1 MADIEKL
8 KGLLDAY
15 GVGVRAG
22 VLTPCLDDEN
32 AFRAMLGLD
41 AAPSVVVEAWDEQ
54 GGIRIPVT
62 LQKPGMIEE
71 EMSVS
76 GSQPGIDAAP
86 EEDATDGGSTPPD
99 STTD

>member
-1 MADIEKL
+1 MADIAKL
-8 KGLLDAY
+8 KDLIDAY

-22 VLTPCLDDEN
+22 LLTPCLEDEN

-41 AAPSVVVEAWDEQ
+41 AAPQSVVQAWDDQ

-71 EMSVS
+71 TVQQQGLDAS
-76 GSQPGIDAAP
+76 GDTSMDSDAD
-86 EEDATDGGSTPPD
+86 ESKATDL
-99 STTD
+99 

>member
-22 VLTPCLDDEN
+22 VITPCLEDEN
-32 AFRAMLGLD
+32 SFRAMLGLE
-41 AAPSVVVEAWDEQ
+41 AAPPEVVEAWEEQ

-71 EMSVS
+71 
-76 GSQPGIDAAP
+76 DAQIAQQGGFGGGGG
-86 EEDATDGGSTPPD
+86 EDSPNV
-99 STTD
+99 

>member
-8 KGLLDAY
+8 KDLLEAY

-22 VLTPCLDDEN
+22 VLTPCIDDEN
-32 AFRAMLGLD
+32 AFREMLGLD
-41 AAPSVVVEAWDEQ
+41 PAPAAVSKAWEDQ

-71 EMSVS
+71 AAPPAPVTQED
-76 GSQPGIDAAP
+76 IDA
-86 EEDATDGGSTPPD
+86 
-99 STTD
+99 

>member
-22 VLTPCLDDEN
+22 VITPCLEDEN
-32 AFRAMLGLD
+32 SFRAMLGLE
-41 AAPSVVVEAWDEQ
+41 AAPQEVIEAWEEQ

-71 EMSVS
+71 
-76 GSQPGIDAAP
+76 DAQIVQQGGFGGGG
-86 EEDATDGGSTPPD
+86 EEDTPD
-99 STTD
+99 V